1 MTQLFSRRGL
11 IGAIGATLALPKAL
25 RAQTATFDVDVAIV
39 GAGSAGLAAAREL
52 QKLRKTFVILEAR
65 DRVGGRTFTDTSLG
79 APYDAG
85 ALYIHWAER
94 NPWRE
99 IAEELKV
106 PTLDS
111 STIRGGSQFFD
122 NGSQSERGGG
132 RGRGGFQEVMR
143 LFDTDEGDV
152 PDVSFV
158 QRVAHINEGVQSVAA
173 IARMA
178 IGDEPE
184 NISALDYA
192 RLWSGDD
199 LVVPSGYGTLVTRYG
214 QGLDIRLSTPVT
226 AIDTSGAGV
235 VLDTPSGRIRARAAV
250 VTIPVG
256 VLKAGG
262 VRFTPE
268 LPPVT
273 QEGINGLGMGAL
285 SKIGLR
291 FNGNR
296 FGLRSP
302 TDVWERLG
310 PRASINFD
318 CWSFNRDIVVA
329 YFGGDHARDVVG
341 RGSKEAVAYVLDE
354 FVKIIGPEARKSFVG
369 GVMHG
374 WSVDPWS
381 MGCYSHALPGHAD
394 ARAKLKQPVAERL
407 FFAGEATGGEGFG
420 GAMTAGGAALAGR
433 EAAVAAAKA

>member
-1 MTQLFSRRGL
+1 MTKLVSRRSVFGVM
-11 IGAIGATLALPKAL
+11 GASLALPHAL
-25 RAQTATFDVDVAIV
+25 RAQTAAFDFDVAIV
-39 GAGSAGLAAAREL
+39 GAGAAGVTAARAL
-52 QKLRKTFVILEAR
+52 QKLGKSFVILEAR
-65 DRVGGRTFTDTSLG
+65 DRIGGRTFTDTSLG
-79 APYDAG
+79 APFDAG

-94 NPWRE
+94 NPWRD
-99 IAEELKV
+99 IADALKV
-106 PTLDS
+106 PTIDS
-111 STIRGGSQFFD
+111 SAIRGGSRFFD
-122 NGSQSERGGG
+122 NGAQSERGGG
-132 RGRGGFQEVMR
+132 RGRGGFQEIMK

-152 PDVSFV
+152 PDVSLV
-158 QRVAHINEGVQSVAA
+158 QRVAHLGDGAQSVSG

-178 IGDEPE
+178 LGDEPE

-199 LVVPSGYGTLVTRYG
+199 LVVPSGYGDLVGLYAR
-214 QGLDIRLSTPVT
+214 GLDIRLSTPVT

-235 VLDTPSGRIRARAAV
+235 ALDTPGGRLRTRAAILTV
-250 VTIPVG
+250 PVG

-268 LPPVT
+268 LPVST

-291 FNGNR
+291 FDGNR
-296 FGLRSP
+296 FGLKAP

-318 CWSFNRDIVVA
+318 CWSFDRDIVVA

-369 GVMHG
+369 AVMHG

-420 GAMTAGGAALAGR
+420 GAMTAGGAALAGQ
-433 EAAVAAAKA
+433 EAAMAAAKV

>member
-25 RAQTATFDVDVAIV
+25 LAQTATFDVDVAIV
-39 GAGSAGLAAAREL
+39 GAGSAGIAAAREL
-52 QKLRKTFVILEAR
+52 QKLRKTFLILEAR
-65 DRVGGRTFTDTSLG
+65 DRLGGRTFTDTSLG
-79 APYDAG
+79 APFDAG

-94 NPWRE
+94 NPWRD
-99 IAEELKV
+99 IARELKIPV
-106 PTLDS
+106 VDS
-111 STIRGGSQFFD
+111 SSISGGSQFFD
-122 NGSQSERGGG
+122 NGSQSDRGGG
-132 RGRGGFQEVMR
+132 RRGFQSVMR
-143 LFDTDEGDV
+143 LFDTDEGAV

-158 QRVAHINEGVQSVAA
+158 ERVAHIGEGAASVAA

-178 IGDEPE
+178 IGEEPE
-184 NISALDYA
+184 KVSALDYA

-214 QGLDIRLSTPVT
+214 QGLDVRLSTPVT
-226 AIDTSGAGV
+226 GIDTSGAGV
-235 VLDTPSGRIRARAAV
+235 VLETPSGRIRARTAI

-262 VRFTPE
+262 VRFTPD
-268 LPPVT
+268 LPVAT

-329 YFGGDHARDVVG
+329 YFGGDHAREVVG
-341 RGSKEAVAYVLDE
+341 RGSKEAIGYVLDE
-354 FVKIIGPEARKSFVG
+354 FVKIIGPEARKAYVD

-407 FFAGEATGGEGFG
+407 FFAGEATGGDGFG

-433 EAAVAAAKA
+433 EAAQAAAKA